1 MRIIFTR
8 AIYIFCITG
17 SKNQQEWPLKRVVE
31 AVRMSQLHIKID
43 NFVEWEISIYNLSII
58 GVNVTGRES
67 LPLTSELITTR
78 LNGNAEIIL
87 KIALVLSEMQFLPC
101 R

>member
-1 MRIIFTR
+1 
-8 AIYIFCITG
+8 
-17 SKNQQEWPLKRVVE
+17 
-31 AVRMSQLHIKID
+31 MSQLNIKID

-78 LNGNAEIIL
+78 LKENAEIIL

>member
-1 MRIIFTR
+1 
-8 AIYIFCITG
+8 
-17 SKNQQEWPLKRVVE
+17 
-31 AVRMSQLHIKID
+31 MSQLHIKID
-43 NFVEWEISIYNLSII
+43 DFVKCEISMYNLSII

-78 LNGNAEIIL
+78 LKENAEIIL